1 MLNNREADLL
11 NEKAAFDNQI
21 MQKILP
27 RIQGSS
33 ESIKTMLGELLKIC
47 ESEKYESSAKK
58 INFMIKRY
66 EEDGFTSYWL

>member
-1 MLNNREADLL
+1 
-11 NEKAAFDNQI
+11 
-21 MQKILP
+21 
-27 RIQGSS
+27 
-33 ESIKTMLGELLKIC
+33 LKIC